1 MEVADHNI
9 NVNAICPGTVESP
22 MLEGIASQIELEKD
36 TYEHFS
42 KGHLIKD
49 RRITPQDIANAVR
62 WLASDESRF
71 LTGAIINVD
80 AGWTAGG

>member
-1 MEVADHNI
+1 MEDADHNI
-9 NVNAICPGTVESP
+9 NDNANCPRTEESP
-22 MLEGIASQIELEKD
+22 MLEGLASQIKLEKD

-62 WLASDESRF
+62 WLASEESRF
-71 LTGAIINVD
+71 LTGTVISID
-80 AGWTAGG
+80 AGWLAGG